1 MSDVRINQYK
11 QAFAK
16 ICLAITCCLATACGR
31 SGPWASIVKND
42 NRADNGAD
50 VQAGLRIY
58 GGKPVPRNQFN
69 SVVALH
75 DSVRVACSGTL
86 IHPQVILT
94 AGHCIETRPG
104 FTAVSGVSFGQGR
117 EGGHK
122 PPQQTIAATAMHPEF
137 RRHPRGNMDIGLVFL
152 DKPASVQN
160 LIPAALLSEPE
171 KIRSI
176 LAKEKPPEQNQIT
189 TPHLTMVG
197 YGRREDGG
205 TGKKFSVTVPVTQKN
220 LSEIALG
227 GASLDSCE
235 GDSGGPAFDQEGHV
249 VAVISRGLNIGCGG
263 GGVATVVADAACW
276 IRQESLARNFD
287 IPVDQP
293 CGDDA
298 AQRKS
303 LTRAAV
309 ASNRTGSSIDIS
321 GWYLESIL
329 GLHELA
335 PSATFIDLKGN
346 HLRDVWELLK
356 IRDLKLVDI
365 SFNDIPMEQV
375 DLLNYA
381 GIQVRGVHTQTS
393 TFLNTRFLAACLK
406 SEHLPLPTSLS
417 IATNNETIDET
428 NDETIDET
436 IDETM
441 IKALKARFASND
453 CNVINSRLVKTLH
466 LNIRARKINT
476 LGLLADL
483 PLLEILDISSNPLIS
498 LAPLLSLENLKSV
511 KLGDLPQAL
520 LEAEDDTIGALIGKG
535 IAIEFD
541 TNP

>member
-1 MSDVRINQYK
+1 MSDVRITQYK
-11 QAFAK
+11 QALGK
-16 ICLAITCCLATACGR
+16 TCLAAACFLATACGR
-31 SGPWASIVKND
+31 GGSWANLVD
-42 NRADNGAD
+42 NRLDERADD
-50 VQAGLRIY
+50 QAALRIY
-58 GGKPVPRNQFN
+58 GGQPVPRNQFN

-75 DSVRVACSGTL
+75 DSARVACSGTL

-94 AGHCIETRPG
+94 AGHCVETRPG
-104 FTAVSGVSFGQGR
+104 LPAISGVSFGQGR
-117 EGGHK
+117 EGGRK
-122 PPQQTIAATAMHPEF
+122 LPQQAISATAMHPEF
-137 RRHPRGNMDIGLVFL
+137 RHHPRGNMDIGLVFL
-152 DKPASVQN
+152 DKAASVRN
-160 LIPAALLSEPE
+160 LVPAALLSEPE

-176 LAKEKPPEQNQIT
+176 SPN
-189 TPHLTMVG
+189 LTMVG

-220 LSEIALG
+220 PSEIALG

-276 IRQESLARNFD
+276 IRQESITRGFD
-287 IPVDQP
+287 IPIDQP

-298 AQRKS
+298 AQKKM
-303 LTRAAV
+303 LTLAAV
-309 ASNRTGSSIDIS
+309 ASNKTGSSIDIS
-321 GWYLESIL
+321 GWYLESIF

-346 HLRDVWELLK
+346 HLRDVTELLK

-365 SFNDIPMEQV
+365 SFNDIPMEQI
-375 DLLNYA
+375 DLLLHA
-381 GIQVRGVHTQTS
+381 GIEVRGVHTQVS
-393 TFLNTRFLAACLK
+393 TFLDTKFRAACLN
-406 SEHLPLPTSLS
+406 SSPSQLPGAAWIS
-417 IATNNETIDET
+417 IDDES
-428 NDETIDET
+428 
-436 IDETM
+436 M

-466 LNIRARKINT
+466 LNIKARNIST

-483 PLLEILDISSNPLIS
+483 PLLESLDVSNNPLTS
-498 LAPLLSLENLKSV
+498 LTPLLSLENLKSV

-535 IAIEFD
+535 VAIEFD
-541 TNP
+541 TDP

>member
-1 MSDVRINQYK
+1 MSDVRINQYI
-11 QAFAK
+11 QVFAK
-16 ICLAITCCLATACGR
+16 ICLAITCCLGPACGR
-31 SGPWASIVKND
+31 SGPWAGTSDND
-42 NRADNGAD
+42 NQADNGAAA
-50 VQAGLRIY
+50 QADLRIY

-75 DSVRVACSGTL
+75 DSGRVVCSGTL

-94 AGHCIETRPG
+94 AGHCVETRPG
-104 FTAVSGVSFGQGR
+104 FSAVSGVSFGQGR

-122 PPQQTIAATAMHPEF
+122 QPQQTIAATTMHPEF

-160 LIPAALLSEPE
+160 LIPASLLSEPE
-171 KIRSI
+171 KARSI
-176 LAKEKPPEQNQIT
+176 SPN
-189 TPHLTMVG
+189 LTMVG

-220 LSEIALG
+220 PSEIALG

-263 GGVATVVADAACW
+263 GGIATVVADAACW
-276 IRQESLARNFD
+276 IRQESLARKFD

-298 AQRKS
+298 AQRKN

-393 TFLNTRFLAACLK
+393 TFLDTRFLAACLK
-406 SEHLPLPTSLS
+406 SEHPPLSTSLS
-417 IATNNETIDET
+417 LPTDN
-428 NDETIDET
+428 
-436 IDETM
+436 ETM
-441 IKALKARFASND
+441 IKALKARFLSND

-466 LNIRARKINT
+466 LNIHARKINT
-476 LGLLADL
+476 LELLADL
-483 PLLEILDISSNPLIS
+483 PLLETLDISNNPLTS

-535 IAIEFD
+535 VAIEFAP
-541 TNP
+541 NP

>member
-11 QAFAK
+11 QVFAK
-16 ICLAITCCLATACGR
+16 ICLAMTCCLSSACG
-31 SGPWASIVKND
+31 SGSPWASLVD
-42 NRADNGAD
+42 NQADNGAD
-50 VQAGLRIY
+50 GQAALRIY

-75 DSVRVACSGTL
+75 DSERIACSGTL

-94 AGHCIETRPG
+94 AGHCVETRPG
-104 FTAVSGVSFGQGR
+104 FTAVTGVSFGLGR

-122 PPQQTIAATAMHPEF
+122 PPKQTIAATAMHPAF
-137 RRHPRGNMDIGLVFL
+137 RHHPRGNMDIGLVFL
-152 DKPASVQN
+152 DKPASIQN
-160 LIPAALLSEPE
+160 LIPAALLSGPE

-176 LAKEKPPEQNQIT
+176 LAKEKPPEQIQNT
-189 TPHLTMVG
+189 KPHLTMVG

-205 TGKKFSVTVPVTQKN
+205 TGKKFSVTVPVTQTN
-220 LSEIALG
+220 PSEIALG

-235 GDSGGPAFDQEGHV
+235 GDSGGPALDQEGRI

-276 IRQESLARNFD
+276 IREESLARDFD

-293 CGDDA
+293 CGDEA
-298 AQRKS
+298 AQRKN
-303 LTRAAV
+303 LMTAAV
-309 ASNRTGSSIDIS
+309 AADSTGTSIDIS

-356 IRDLKLVDI
+356 IRDLKFVDI
-365 SFNDIPMEQV
+365 SFNDVPMEQV
-375 DLLNYA
+375 ELLRLA
-381 GIQVRGVHTQTS
+381 GIEVRGVHTQTS
-393 TFLNTRFLAACLK
+393 TFLDTRFLAACLK
-406 SEHLPLPTSLS
+406 SDPSRTSAS
-417 IATNNETIDET
+417 SAVPADDE
-428 NDETIDET
+428 I
-436 IDETM
+436 M

-453 CNVINSRLVKTLH
+453 CNVINSRLVKTLR
-466 LNIRARKINT
+466 LNIRDRNINT
-476 LGLLADL
+476 LGLLSDL
-483 PLLEILDISSNPLIS
+483 PLLETLDISNNPLTS

-511 KLGDLPQAL
+511 KLGELPQAL
-520 LEAEDDTIGALIGKG
+520 LETEDDTIGALIGRG
-535 IAIEFD
+535 VAIEFD